1 MRYLSNRIP
10 LAYWSSGILLLL
22 GLSELVLSFNALY
35 ENDILIKKAAQI
47 IEKKLWKIGLNNKKI
62 EHIFLGFLGLWK
74 VMSAS
79 WNGMKYQYGY
89 ILKKLQQGR

>member
-10 LAYWSSGILLLL
+10 LAYWSSGFLLLL

-47 IEKKLWKIGLNNKKI
+47 IEKNFEK
-62 EHIFLGFLGLWK
+62 
-74 VMSAS
+74 
-79 WNGMKYQYGY
+79 
-89 ILKKLQQGR
+89 